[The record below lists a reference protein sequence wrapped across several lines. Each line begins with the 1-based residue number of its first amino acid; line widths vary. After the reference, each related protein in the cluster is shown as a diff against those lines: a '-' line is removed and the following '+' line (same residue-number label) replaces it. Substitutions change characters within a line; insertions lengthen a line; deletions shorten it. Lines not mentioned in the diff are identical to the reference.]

1 MGQDSEKYVIRGGK
15 RLEGE
20 VVIAGAKNA
29 ALGILAAAVMTDDKV
44 TIENVPNVSDTRTLL
59 KAIENIGATV
69 EFKDEHTVVICGK
82 GVRACNFE
90 FQLPRPSYTYKTL
103 EALRRTFPERR
114 FSLLI
119 GADNWHAF
127 PRWRANEELLRTTDI
142 YVYPRQSY
150 DIDAAILPPRVHLTA
165 APLYPISSTVIRQRA
180 AKGESI
186 AGLLPKSIEE
196 EVRAYY
202 RANML
207 KV

>member
-1 MGQDSEKYVIRGGK
+1 MHTLIFGGSFNPLHNGHVALCRYV
-15 RLEGE
+15 LQEQLAEE
-20 VVIAGAKNA
+20 VW
-29 ALGILAAAVMTDDKV
+29 LM
-44 TIENVPNVSDTRTLL
+44 VSPQNPL
-59 KAIENIGATV
+59 KAASSLAPEALRFRWAQAAEMEV
-69 EFKDEHTVVICGK
+69 E

-150 DIDAAILPPRVHLTA
+150 DIDAASLPPRVHLTA
-165 APLYPISSTVIRQRA
+165 APLYPISSTDIRLRA